1 MDITKRYLLD
11 VLLLDVDN
19 EWPDAVIERHGSSEA
34 VVTVNNT
41 QFYVNAAADAIRRGD
56 MDIDVIV
63 TFLKNPDRASAGLLT
78 EKVIRYLLGLA
89 ITADEETQEFNAG
102 YEAYHA
108 GLKLDDEPDKT
119 RHDVWR
125 IGWVWG
131 WWSQHEERNTPP
143 DSWCGE
149 GPDYRPTRPPGVV
162 FEDEL
167 L

>member
-1 MDITKRYLLD
+1 M
-11 VLLLDVDN
+11 
-19 EWPDAVIERHGSSEA
+19 EQSGWPRIMWNRANADLANAPFHA
-34 VVTVNNT
+34 L
-41 QFYVNAAADAIRRGD
+41 FDVNAAADAIRRGD

-108 GLKLDDEPDKT
+108 GLKLDDEPDET

-143 DSWCGE
+143 SSWCGE